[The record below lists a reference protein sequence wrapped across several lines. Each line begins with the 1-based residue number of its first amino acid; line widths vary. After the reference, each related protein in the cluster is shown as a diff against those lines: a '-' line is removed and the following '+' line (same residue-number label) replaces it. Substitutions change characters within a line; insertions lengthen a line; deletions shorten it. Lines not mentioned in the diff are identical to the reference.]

1 MKRKQSVQVAAAI
14 AFLLIGCS
22 HGSSPHDRLNGTW
35 TSDIMTIT
43 IDFPAHKY
51 SGVAMGEPFSHYLDL
66 VSENANVVVF
76 KESDA
81 TVTSQAHG
89 SVAGPRHDKCRGPR
103 HFHHVPERN
112 MRSHKPC

>member
-1 MKRKQSVQVAAAI
+1 MKRKQSVRLALAI

-81 TVTSQAHG
+81 TIVCQIQDDG
-89 SVAGPRHDKCRGPR
+89 SIMITKQGSEGGIPMILHRAKD
-103 HFHHVPERN
+103 
-112 MRSHKPC
+112 

>member
-1 MKRKQSVQVAAAI
+1 MGAK
-14 AFLLIGCS
+14 AFARLLVLIGFVSMGCS
-22 HGSSPHDRLNGTW
+22 HGSLPHDRLNGTW

-81 TVTSQAHG
+81 TIVCQIQDDG
-89 SVAGPRHDKCRGPR
+89 SIMITKQGSEGGIPMILHRAKD
-103 HFHHVPERN
+103 
-112 MRSHKPC
+112 